1 MSGSANKYHPPY
13 QLDIGGPRDGIFR
26 FEAPNGLVNLGRG
39 MEWGGGYQSSMA
51 PIAIE
56 QAWQQVSLKAQ
67 AMAQL
72 PNQSFV
78 DELRLKIASIQ
89 NQIHMATM
97 IHPPGSVDIAGLFQ
111 EEAKFK
117 QKLYQYLIP

>member
-1 MSGSANKYHPPY
+1 
-13 QLDIGGPRDGIFR
+13 
-26 FEAPNGLVNLGRG
+26 
-39 MEWGGGYQSSMA
+39 MEWGGGYQRSITTI
-51 PIAIE
+51 PIE
-56 QAWQQVSLKAQ
+56 QAWQQVPLKSQ

-72 PNQSFV
+72 PNQSLV

-111 EEAKFK
+111 EQAKLK
-117 QKLYQYLIP
+117 QKLYEYLVP